1 MTEVAG
7 DQDVTHAEFAD
18 ALKGLFRAARRA
30 RGRARSSGDS
40 LTLNQLQLLDGFSD
54 TSEELT
60 VTKLSEVAQLS
71 SPTVTRM
78 LDCLERD
85 GYVERKHSAKD
96 RRAVMV
102 TLTDGGKRQ
111 LQDKRAEFDAALLQ
125 VSESL
130 SLSER
135 RQAEGLLRRLADLID
150 EL

>member
-1 MTEVAG
+1 MTEVVR
-7 DQDVTHAEFAD
+7 DHQVTHAEFAE

-40 LTLNQLQLLDGFSD
+40 LSLNQLQLLDGFSD
-54 TSEELT
+54 ASELT
-60 VTKLSEVAQLS
+60 VSKLSEIAQLS

-85 GYVERKHSAKD
+85 GYVERNHSAKD
-96 RRAVMV
+96 RRAVIV
-102 TLTDGGKRQ
+102 TLTDRGRTQ
-111 LQDKRAEFDAALLQ
+111 LQDKRAQFDAAMLR

-130 SLSER
+130 SSSER
-135 RQAEGLLRRLADLID
+135 SQAEGLLRRLSDLID

>member
-1 MTEVAG
+1 
-7 DQDVTHAEFAD
+7 
-18 ALKGLFRAARRA
+18 
-30 RGRARSSGDS
+30 
-40 LTLNQLQLLDGFSD
+40 
-54 TSEELT
+54 
-60 VTKLSEVAQLS
+60 
-71 SPTVTRM
+71 M